1 MTTKTTKKSKAN
13 TFTYTFDGQ
22 TITLPKFGN
31 FPFGVIRK
39 IRKLEEEE
47 QFYSLLELVTKK
59 DPKTLD
65 IIDEMYA
72 DDVAELV
79 TAWQED
85 AGVTLGESEES
96 ADS

>member
-13 TFTYTFDGQ
+13 TFTYTFDGK

-39 IRKLEEEE
+39 IRKLEDEE
-47 QFYSLLELVTKK
+47 QFYSLLELVTKD
-59 DPKTLD
+59 DPDTLD
-65 IIDEMYA
+65 VIDSMYA

-85 AGVTLGESEES
+85 AGVSLGESEES

>member
-1 MTTKTTKKSKAN
+1 MSVKNTKKSKAN
-13 TFTYTFDGQ
+13 TFTYTFDGK
-22 TITLPKFGN
+22 TITLPKFGE
-31 FPFGVIRK
+31 FPFGI
-39 IRKLEEEE
+39 IRKLRKLAEEE
-47 QFYSLLELVTKK
+47 QFYSLLELVTKD

-72 DDVAELV
+72 DDVVDLV

-85 AGVTLGESEES
+85 AGVSLGESVES

>member
-1 MTTKTTKKSKAN
+1 MTTKITKKSKAN
-13 TFTYTFDGQ
+13 TFTYTYDGQ

-39 IRKLEEEE
+39 IRKLEDEE
-47 QFYSLLELVTKK
+47 QFYSLLELVTKN

>member
-13 TFTYTFDGQ
+13 TFTYTFDGK

-39 IRKLEEEE
+39 IRKLEDEE
-47 QFYSLLELVTKK
+47 QFYSLLEFVTKD
-59 DPKTLD
+59 DPDTLD
-65 IIDEMYA
+65 VIDSMYA

-85 AGVTLGESEES
+85 AGVSLGESEES

>member
-13 TFTYTFDGQ
+13 TFTYTYNGQ

-39 IRKLEEEE
+39 IRKLEDEE
-47 QFYSLLELVTKK
+47 QVYSLLELVTK
-59 DPKTLD
+59 DYPKTLD

-85 AGVTLGESEES
+85 AGVSLGESEES

>member
-39 IRKLEEEE
+39 MRKLAEEE
-47 QFYSLLELVTKK
+47 QFYALLELVTKN
-59 DPKTLD
+59 DPHTLD
-65 IIDEMYA
+65 VIDEMYA
-72 DDVAELV
+72 DDVVDLV

-85 AGVTLGESEES
+85 AGVTMGESEES

>member
-13 TFTYTFDGQ
+13 TFTYNYNGQ
-22 TITLPKFGN
+22 TISLPKFGN

-39 IRKLEEEE
+39 IRKLEDEE
-47 QFYSLLELVTKK
+47 QFYSLLELVTKDYP
-59 DPKTLD
+59 DPLD
-65 IIDEMYA
+65 VIDSMYA

-85 AGVTLGESEES
+85 AGVSLGESEES

>member
-1 MTTKTTKKSKAN
+1 MTTKNTKKSKAN
-13 TFTYTFDGQ
+13 TFTYTFDGK

-39 IRKLEEEE
+39 IRKLAEEE
-47 QFYSLLELVTKK
+47 QFYSLLELVTKD
-59 DPKTLD
+59 DPETLD
-65 IIDEMYA
+65 VIDGMYA
-72 DDVAELV
+72 DDVVDLV

>member
-13 TFTYTFDGQ
+13 TFTYTFDGK

-39 IRKLEEEE
+39 IRKLAEEE
-47 QFYSLLELVTKK
+47 QFYSLLELVTKD
-59 DPKTLD
+59 DPETLD
-65 IIDEMYA
+65 VIDGMYA
-72 DDVAELV
+72 DDVVDLV

>member
-1 MTTKTTKKSKAN
+1 M
-13 TFTYTFDGQ
+13 
-22 TITLPKFGN
+22 
-31 FPFGVIRK
+31 
-39 IRKLEEEE
+39 
-47 QFYSLLELVTKK
+47 LELVTKD

-72 DDVAELV
+72 DDVVDLV

-85 AGVTLGESEES
+85 AGVTLGESVES

>member
-1 MTTKTTKKSKAN
+1 MTTKNTQKSKAN
-13 TFTYTFDGQ
+13 TFTYTFDGK

-39 IRKLEEEE
+39 IRKLAEEE
-47 QFYSLLELVTKK
+47 QFYSLLELVTKD
-59 DPKTLD
+59 DPETLD
-65 IIDEMYA
+65 VIDGMYA
-72 DDVAELV
+72 DDVVDLV

>member
-13 TFTYTFDGQ
+13 TFTYTFDGK

-39 IRKLEEEE
+39 IRKLEDEE
-47 QFYSLLELVTKK
+47 QFYSLLELVTKD
-59 DPKTLD
+59 DPDTLD
-65 IIDEMYA
+65 VIDSMYA
-72 DDVAELV
+72 DDVADLV

-85 AGVTLGESEES
+85 SGVSLGESEES

>member
-13 TFTYTFDGQ
+13 TFTYTYKGK

-39 IRKLEEEE
+39 IRKLEDEE
-47 QFYSLLELVTKK
+47 QFYSLLELVTKD

-72 DDVAELV
+72 DDVVDLV

-85 AGVTLGESEES
+85 AGVSLGESVES

>member
-13 TFTYTFDGQ
+13 TFTYTFDGR

-39 IRKLEEEE
+39 IRKLEDEE
-47 QFYSLLELVTKK
+47 QFYSLLELVTKD
-59 DPKTLD
+59 DPDTLD
-65 IIDEMYA
+65 VIDSMYA
-72 DDVAELV
+72 DDVADLV

-85 AGVTLGESEES
+85 SGVSLGESEES